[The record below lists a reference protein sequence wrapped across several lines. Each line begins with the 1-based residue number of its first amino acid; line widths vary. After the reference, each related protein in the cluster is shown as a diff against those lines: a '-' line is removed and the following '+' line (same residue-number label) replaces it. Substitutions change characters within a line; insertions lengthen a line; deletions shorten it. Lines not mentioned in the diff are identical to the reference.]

1 MSTFIVNLN
10 DTIAMSDSAVVELA
24 KIISCSQP
32 CVSDSETNCQDVI
45 IVGFICVAIVLV
57 ALIVKWAVSSWK
69 AAEIAAAKEERTEKE
84 KEADIAARKQKADCL
99 RKLLDFLE
107 KRTSKKE
114 EFRDEESQYY
124 IKVLQSQI
132 NGKQIPEVPVKKN

>member
-10 DTIAMSDSAVVELA
+10 DTIAMSDSTVVELA

-32 CVSDSETNCQDVI
+32 CVSDAETNCQEMI

-84 KEADIAARKQKADCL
+84 KETDIAERKQKADCL

-107 KRTSKKE
+107 KRTSKE
-114 EFRDEESQYY
+114 NEFRDDESLYY
-124 IKVLQSQI
+124 IEVLKSQI
-132 NGKQIPEVPVKKN
+132 NGDKIPEFPTKKI